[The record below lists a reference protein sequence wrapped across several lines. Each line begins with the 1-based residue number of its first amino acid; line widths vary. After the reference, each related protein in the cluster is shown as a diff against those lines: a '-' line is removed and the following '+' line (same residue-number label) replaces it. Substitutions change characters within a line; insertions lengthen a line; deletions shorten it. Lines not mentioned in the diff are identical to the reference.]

1 MRPFVHLHVHTQ
13 YSLFDGLSRIPD
25 MVRRAKELDMPA
37 VAITDHGNMYGV
49 IYLYKEAV
57 KQGIKPIIGC
67 EVYMTRG
74 SRFEKKTKER
84 LCHLVLLAKDIK
96 GYHNLVKIV
105 SKGFVD
111 GENNYHRPRVDYD
124 LLEQYHEGLIA
135 LSACIEGHIQQDIL
149 NHNEEGA
156 LRAME
161 RLVGIFGKDDFYL
174 EVQNHGLAE
183 EKIVCAVFREWA
195 KKYGL
200 KIAATNDF
208 HYLERG
214 DAAAQ
219 EVKLCISTG
228 STLDDPSHFRFANDE
243 FYMKSGD
250 EMAALFPDMPEAL
263 DTTLEIAGKCRLEI
277 SFSERHL
284 PQFPV
289 PDGETD
295 ESYLRRLCE
304 EALPKRYDP
313 VTPKVRERM
322 DYELGVISAMGFP
335 SYFLIVWDYVK
346 FARDHDIPVGPGRGS
361 AAGSVVA
368 YLLGITGLD
377 PLKYDLLF
385 ERFLNPERVTMPDID
400 MDFCYENRSRII
412 DYVMKKYGAEHVALI
427 ITFGTLA
434 ARAVMR
440 DVSRVMSIPLNE
452 VNRFMKLVPTELG
465 LTIDRALQVSRE
477 FREEYETNETVHH
490 MVEMSRALE
499 GMVRHSS
506 THAAGVV
513 ISAAPVDDYVP
524 MQYSR
529 EGYLTTQYDKDLVEE
544 LGLLKMDFLGLRT
557 LTVIGD
563 AVKLIKSCRGIDI
576 DVSAVPLDDEATC
589 RLLTE
594 GDTAGVFQME
604 SSGITALV
612 KELAPRHFED
622 MIPLVALYRPGP
634 LGSGMVEDFIKGSHG
649 EKEITYLHPLLEP
662 ILKDTYGVIL
672 YQEQVMQIA
681 SVMGGFSLGQ
691 ADLLRR
697 AMGKKKESVL
707 KAQREDF
714 LAGTRKNGIADDIAN
729 KVFDLMVYFAG
740 YGFNKSH
747 SAAYAFIAWQTAYLK
762 AHYRPEFMAA
772 TMTSFIS
779 DIRKIS
785 YYIDE
790 CRRHGVKVLAPDV
803 NASESTFSVENG
815 AIRFGLSAVKSM
827 SEASIEAIVRSRR
840 SGGPFASLEDFC
852 SRVDYHIVNKKIVEN
867 LIKGGAMDSFGLR
880 RSQLMAVVEAAMSI
894 GAQKQKD
901 DACGQMGL
909 FDDGAGSPAMALT
922 YPDVP
927 EYPLE
932 LRLALEKEFD
942 GFYFSGHPLEK
953 YAAAMETMVP
963 LSVLYDEEQG
973 QYDGKAVSVGGMV
986 TDLRQVTTKR
996 SEQMAIL
1003 TIEDFTAAATVVVF
1017 PRTYS
1022 QCMKVC
1028 AVDMAVAV
1036 EGRADINDGAV
1047 QIIAEKLIPLGEYQA
1062 PAGAPPS
1069 PHPGPDAPERQA
1081 PPGKKTPPA
1090 SPGTWQPGAGTKLF
1104 IKIPAHLEQ
1113 SDLSS
1118 RIGEILERH
1127 HGAVKVYFHLAG
1139 SRRTIVTDQRYWV
1152 APDEDLRREL
1162 EGLLDAASVV
1172 LT

>member
-25 MVRRAKELDMPA
+25 MVRKAKELNMPA

-49 IYLYKEAV
+49 IYLYKEAK

-67 EVYMTRG
+67 EVYMTKG
-74 SRFEKKTKER
+74 SRFEKKNKER
-84 LCHLVLLAKDIK
+84 LCHLILLAKDLT

-111 GENNYHRPRVDYD
+111 GENNYHRPRVDYE
-124 LLEQYHEGLIA
+124 LLEQHHEGLIA
-135 LSACIEGHIQQDIL
+135 MSACIEGHIQQDIL
-149 NHNEEGA
+149 SGND
-156 LRAME
+156 AMARQTLE
-161 RLVGIFGKDDFYL
+161 RLTGIFGKDDFYL

-183 EKIVCAVFREWA
+183 EKVVRTVFKEWA
-195 KKYGL
+195 EEYGL

-208 HYLERG
+208 HYLEKS

-228 STLDDPSHFRFANDE
+228 STLDDPAHFRFANDE

-250 EMAALFPDMPEAL
+250 EMAELFADMPEAL
-263 DTTLEIAGKCRLEI
+263 DTTLEIAEKCNLEL
-277 SFSERHL
+277 SFNERHL
-284 PQFPV
+284 PKFPV
-289 PDGETD
+289 PAGETD
-295 ESYLRRLCE
+295 ESYLRKLCE
-304 EALPKRYDP
+304 EALPTRYDP
-313 VTPKVRERM
+313 VTPQVLERM
-322 DYELGVISAMGFP
+322 NYELDVISKMGFP

-377 PLKYDLLF
+377 PLKYNLLF

-412 DYVMKKYGAEHVALI
+412 DYVMKKYGREHVALI

-440 DVSRVMSIPLNE
+440 DVSRVLSIPINE

-465 LTIDRALQVSRE
+465 LTIDRALQVSKE
-477 FREEYETNETVHH
+477 FREEYETNSTIHR
-490 MVEMSRALE
+490 MVEVSRALE
-499 GMVRHSS
+499 GIVRHSS

-563 AVKLIKSCRGIDI
+563 AVKLIRSSRGIDI
-576 DVSAVPLDDEATC
+576 DISAIPLDDEATC

-594 GDTAGVFQME
+594 GDTSGVFQME

-649 EKEITYLHPLLEP
+649 KKEITYLHPLLEP
-662 ILKDTYGVIL
+662 ILKDTFGVIL

-697 AMGKKKESVL
+697 AMGKKKESIL
-707 KAQREDF
+707 KAQRENF
-714 LAGTRKNGIADDIAN
+714 LAGTRKNGISDDIAD
-729 KVFDLMVYFAG
+729 KVFDLMLYFAG

-747 SAAYAFIAWQTAYLK
+747 SAAYAYIAWQTAYLK
-762 AHYRPEFMAA
+762 AHYRAEFMAA
-772 TMTSFIS
+772 TMTSFVN

-790 CRRHGVKVLAPDV
+790 CRRHGVEVLAPDV
-803 NASESTFSVENG
+803 NASESMFSVENG

-827 SEASIEAIVRSRR
+827 SEASIAAIIKSRR
-840 SGGPFASLEDFC
+840 SGGPFASIEDFC
-852 SRVDYHIVNKKIVEN
+852 SRVDYHIVNKKIIEN
-867 LIKGGAMDSFGLR
+867 LIKGGAMDSFGLY
-880 RSQLMAVVEAAMSI
+880 RSQLMAVFEAAMSI

-901 DACGQMGL
+901 EASGQMGL
-909 FDDGAGSPAMALT
+909 FDDGDSPVQALS
-922 YPDVP
+922 YPDIP
-927 EYPLE
+927 EYPME
-932 LRLALEKEFD
+932 MRLAMEKEFD
-942 GFYFSGHPLEK
+942 GFYFSGHPLGK
-953 YAAAMETMVP
+953 YEDVMKTLSP
-963 LSVLYDEEQG
+963 ISVLYDEENRR
-973 QYDGKAVSVGGMV
+973 YDGRKISIGGLV
-986 TDLRQVTTKR
+986 TGLRQVTTKR
-996 SEQMAIL
+996 SEQMAVL
-1003 TIEDFTAAATVVVF
+1003 TVEDFTGSVPVVVF

-1022 QCMKVC
+1022 ACMNVC
-1028 AVDMAVAV
+1028 VVDMAVSV
-1036 EGRADINDGAV
+1036 EGRADINDDSV
-1047 QIIAEKLIPLGEYQA
+1047 QIIAEHIVPLGKYEQPSRQVTMA
-1062 PAGAPPS
+1062 AAARRAGAF
-1069 PHPGPDAPERQA
+1069 
-1081 PPGKKTPPA
+1081 
-1090 SPGTWQPGAGTKLF
+1090 WQPGQGSKLF
-1104 IKIPAHLEQ
+1104 IKIPAHLERSNF
-1113 SDLSS
+1113 SDH
-1118 RIGEILERH
+1118 IAAVLERY
-1127 HGAVKVYFHLAG
+1127 HGPVKVYFHLAG
-1139 SRRTIVTDQRYWV
+1139 SRRTILTDSRYWV
-1152 APDEDLRREL
+1152 ETDDTLRQEL
-1162 EGLLDAASVV
+1162 ESMLDPGAVI
-1172 LT
+1172 LK

>member
-13 YSLFDGLSRIPD
+13 YSLFDGLCRIPD
-25 MVRRAKELDMPA
+25 MVQKAKELNMPA

-57 KQGIKPIIGC
+57 KQGVKPILGC
-67 EVYMTRG
+67 EVYMTKG

-84 LCHLVLLAKDIK
+84 LCHLILLAKDLK

-111 GENNYHRPRVDYD
+111 GENNYHKPRVDYD

-135 LSACIEGHIQQDIL
+135 MSACIEGHIQQNIL
-149 NHNEEGA
+149 NRDEEGA
-156 LRAME
+156 RQTLE
-161 RLVGIFGKDDFYL
+161 RLVRIFGKDDFYL

-183 EKIVCAVFREWA
+183 EKIVREVFKRWSKE
-195 KKYGL
+195 YGL
-200 KIAATNDF
+200 KVVATNDF
-208 HYLERG
+208 HYIEKS
-214 DAAAQ
+214 DAGAQ

-228 STLDDPSHFRFANDE
+228 STLEDPDHFRFANDE

-250 EMAALFPDMPEAL
+250 EMAELFPDMPEAL
-263 DTTLEIAGKCRLEI
+263 DTTLEIADKCNVEI
-277 SFSERHL
+277 SFDERHL
-284 PQFPV
+284 PKFPV
-289 PDGETD
+289 PEGETD
-295 ESYLRRLCE
+295 ESYLRKLCE
-304 EALPKRYDP
+304 EALPTRYDP
-313 VTPKVRERM
+313 VTPEVRERM
-322 DYELGVISAMGFP
+322 NYELDVINKMGFP

-400 MDFCYENRSRII
+400 MDFCYENRGRII
-412 DYVMKKYGAEHVALI
+412 DYVTRKYGKEHVALI

-440 DVSRVMSIPLNE
+440 DVSRALAIPLGE
-452 VNRFMKLVPTELG
+452 VNRFMKLVPMELG
-465 LTIDRALQVSRE
+465 LTIDRALQISKE
-477 FREEYETNETVHH
+477 FRQEYETNSTIHH
-490 MVEMSRALE
+490 MVEVSRALE

-524 MQYSR
+524 MQYSK

-563 AVKLIKSCRGIDI
+563 AVKLIRQQHGVDIDI
-576 DVSAVPLDDEATC
+576 DAIPLDDQETC
-589 RLLTE
+589 KLLTE

-604 SSGITALV
+604 SSGITTLV
-612 KELAPRHFED
+612 KELAPKHFED

-697 AMGKKKESVL
+697 AMGKKKESIL
-707 KAQREDF
+707 KAQRESF
-714 LAGTRKNGIADDIAN
+714 LAGTQKNGISDDIAN

-747 SAAYAFIAWQTAYLK
+747 SAAYAYIAWQTAYLK
-762 AHYRPEFMAA
+762 THYRAEFMAA
-772 TMTSFIS
+772 TMTSFIN

-785 YYIDE
+785 YYISE
-790 CRRHGVKVLAPDV
+790 CRRHGVEVLAPDV
-803 NASESTFSVENG
+803 NASVSMFSVENG
-815 AIRFGLSAVKSM
+815 AIRFGLSAVKSI
-827 SEASIEAIVRSRR
+827 SDVVIEAIVTSREKD
-840 SGGPFASLEDFC
+840 GPFTSLSDFC
-852 SRVDYHIVNKKIVEN
+852 SRVDYHILNRKMLES
-867 LIKGGAMDSFGLR
+867 LIKGGSMDSFGR
-880 RSQLMAVVEAAMSI
+880 PRSQLIAVLEEAMSV

-901 DACGQMGL
+901 DASGQMGL
-909 FDDGAGSPAMALT
+909 FDDGNDTAAMELA
-922 YPDVP
+922 YPNAP
-927 EYPLE
+927 EYPMDML
-932 LRLALEKEFD
+932 LAMEKEYD

-953 YAAAMETMVP
+953 YEDVLKSMTP
-963 LSVLYDEEQG
+963 LSVLFGEDNR
-973 QYDGKAVSVGGMV
+973 QYDGKMLCIGGLV
-986 TDLRQVTTKR
+986 TGRRQVTTKR
-996 SEQMAIL
+996 NEQMVIL
-1003 TIEDFTAAATVVVF
+1003 TIEDYTGSIPVVVF
-1017 PRTYS
+1017 PKAFS
-1022 QCMKVC
+1022 QYMNLCV
-1028 AVDMAVAV
+1028 VDMAVSV
-1036 EGRADINDGAV
+1036 QGRADINDDDI
-1047 QIIAEKLIPLGEYQA
+1047 QLIAETLAPLGDQPAEGHA
-1062 PAGAPPS
+1062 VSMAAAARRAGAL
-1069 PHPGPDAPERQA
+1069 
-1081 PPGKKTPPA
+1081 
-1090 SPGTWQPGAGTKLF
+1090 WQPGKGTKLF
-1104 IKIPAHLEQ
+1104 IKIPAHLER
-1113 SDLSS
+1113 SDLST
-1118 RIGEILERH
+1118 RLGGVLEKH
-1127 HGAVKVYFHLAG
+1127 HGEVKVYFHLMG
-1139 SRRTIVTDQRYWV
+1139 SRRTILTDPRYWV
-1152 APDEDLRREL
+1152 ETEDSLRQEL
-1162 EGLLDAASVV
+1162 EAMLEPGSVV
-1172 LT
+1172 LK